1 MPEDILTSVTT
12 VRDSSAESL
21 AAQQKAS
28 TLQELDDTGK
38 EGTLGQLLRS
48 IGEYAMRDAF
58 RESLAKASTLQELDD
73 IRVKFT
79 GKKGSLTQLLRSLGK
94 LPQELRRQAGQEL
107 NTLRDEIENALE
119 RTGRKIRDAENEKL
133 EISERIDVTLPSKG
147 RKSGAFHPVIQTMHE
162 IADIMQG
169 LGYSVASG
177 PEVEEDYYNFEC
189 LNVPAWHPA
198 RDMQDTFYFHD
209 GTLLRTHT
217 SPVQIRAM
225 HEYGAPLRI
234 VCPGKVYRR
243 DNDPTHS
250 PMFNQMEGLLI
261 DKDVPFSVMKGTMS
275 EMLNAFFGKSL
286 RYRFRASYFP
296 FTEPSME
303 LDIECVECS
312 GHDEHCRVCHG
323 TGWLEVAG
331 MGMVHPNVIRAGKID
346 PDEYNGFAFG
356 IGLDRM
362 AMLKYGISD
371 LRLLFDGNVSYF
383 MSGFGGAES
392 C

>member
-1 MPEDILTSVTT
+1 MPEDLNIKA
-12 VRDSSAESL
+12 VRDSFIESL
-21 AAQQKAS
+21 AGAS
-28 TLQELDDTGK
+28 TLQELD
-38 EGTLGQLLRS
+38 E
-48 IGEYAMRDAF
+48 
-58 RESLAKASTLQELDD
+58 

-79 GKKGSLTQLLRSLGK
+79 GKKGTLTQLLRSLGK
-94 LPQELRRQAGQEL
+94 LPPEIRKETGQSL
-107 NTLRDEIENALE
+107 NTLRDEIENELDRA
-119 RTGRKIRDAENEKL
+119 GRKIRDSENEKQ
-133 EISERIDVTLPSKG
+133 EVSERIDVTLPQKG
-147 RKSGAFHPVIQTMHE
+147 RISGAFHPVLQTMYE

-177 PEVEEDYYNFEC
+177 PEIEEDYYNFEC
-189 LNVPAWHPA
+189 LNVPPWHPA
-198 RDMQDTFYFHD
+198 RDMQDTFYFSD
-209 GTLLRTHT
+209 GKLLRTHT
-217 SPVQIRAM
+217 SPVQIRSM
-225 HEYGAPLRI
+225 LQYGAPLRI

-243 DNDPTHS
+243 DNDTTHS
-250 PMFNQMEGLLI
+250 PMFNQMEGLLV
-261 DKDVPFSVMKGTMS
+261 DKNVSFSMMKGTMS

-323 TGWLEVAG
+323 TGWLEVVG

-346 PDEYNGFAFG
+346 PNEYNGFAFG

-362 AMLKYGISD
+362 AMLKYGIGD
-371 LRLLFDGNVSYF
+371 LRLLFDGNISYF
-383 MSGFGGAES
+383 MSGFGGAEK

>member
-1 MPEDILTSVTT
+1 MTEDITVNA
-12 VRDSSAESL
+12 VRDSFRESL
-21 AAQQKAS
+21 AGAS
-28 TLQELDDTGK
+28 TLQELD
-38 EGTLGQLLRS
+38 E
-48 IGEYAMRDAF
+48 
-58 RESLAKASTLQELDD
+58 

-79 GKKGSLTQLLRSLGK
+79 GKKSSLTQLLRSLGK
-94 LPQELRRQAGQEL
+94 LPPELRKSTGQEV
-107 NTLRDEIENALE
+107 NTLRDEIEHELDHAGK
-119 RTGRKIRDAENEKL
+119 RIRDAENEKQ
-133 EISERIDVTLPSKG
+133 EISQRIDVTLPAHG
-147 RKSGAFHPVIQTMHE
+147 RTSGAFHPVLQTMHE

-189 LNVPAWHPA
+189 LNVPPWHPA
-198 RDMQDTFYFHD
+198 RDMQDTFYFAD

-217 SPVQIRAM
+217 SPVQIRSM
-225 HEYGAPLRI
+225 LKYGAPLRI

-243 DNDPTHS
+243 DNDTTHS
-250 PMFNQMEGLLI
+250 PMFNQMEGLLV
-261 DKDVPFSVMKGTMS
+261 DKNVSFSVMKGTMS

-323 TGWLEVAG
+323 TGWLEVVG

-362 AMLKYGISD
+362 AMLKYGIGD

-383 MSGFGGAES
+383 MSGFGGAEK

>member
-1 MPEDILTSVTT
+1 MAGELNINAVRVSFDEALT
-12 VRDSSAESL
+12 
-21 AAQQKAS
+21 AATS
-28 TLQELDDTGK
+28 LQELD
-38 EGTLGQLLRS
+38 E
-48 IGEYAMRDAF
+48 
-58 RESLAKASTLQELDD
+58 

-79 GKKGSLTQLLRSLGK
+79 GKKGDLTLLLRSLGK
-94 LPQELRRQAGQEL
+94 LPPEERKSAGQEL
-107 NTLRDEIENALE
+107 NTLRDEIESRLE
-119 RTGRKIRDAENEKL
+119 HTGKKIRDAENEKQ
-133 EISERIDVTLPSKG
+133 EISQRIDVTLPVKG
-147 RKSGAFHPVIQTMHE
+147 RTSGAFHPVMQTMHE
-162 IADIMQG
+162 IANIMQG
-169 LGYSVASG
+169 LGYSVATG
-177 PEVEEDYYNFEC
+177 PEIEEEFYNFEC

-198 RDMQDTFYFHD
+198 RDMQDTFYFPD
-209 GTLLRTHT
+209 GRLLRTHT

-225 HEYGAPLRI
+225 LEYGAPLRI
-234 VCPGKVYRR
+234 ICPGKVYRR
-243 DNDPTHS
+243 DNDTTHS
-250 PMFNQMEGLLI
+250 PMFNQMEGLLV
-261 DKDVPFSVMKGTMS
+261 DKNVPFSVMKGTMT

-286 RYRFRASYFP
+286 KSRFRASYFP

-346 PDEYNGFAFG
+346 PDEFNGFAFG

-383 MSGFGGAES
+383 MSGFKGAE
-392 C
+392 

>member
-1 MPEDILTSVTT
+1 MPEDITVNA
-12 VRDSSAESL
+12 VRDSFRESL
-21 AAQQKAS
+21 AGAS
-28 TLQELDDTGK
+28 TLQELD
-38 EGTLGQLLRS
+38 E
-48 IGEYAMRDAF
+48 
-58 RESLAKASTLQELDD
+58 

-94 LPQELRRQAGQEL
+94 LPPELRKSTGQEV
-107 NTLRDEIENALE
+107 NTLRDEIEHELDHAGK
-119 RTGRKIRDAENEKL
+119 RIRDAENEKQ
-133 EISERIDVTLPSKG
+133 EISQRIDVTLPAHG
-147 RKSGAFHPVIQTMHE
+147 RTSGAFHPVLQTMHE

-189 LNVPAWHPA
+189 LNVPPWHPA
-198 RDMQDTFYFHD
+198 RDMQDTFYFAD

-217 SPVQIRAM
+217 SPVQIRSM
-225 HEYGAPLRI
+225 LKYGAPLRI

-243 DNDPTHS
+243 DNDTTHS
-250 PMFNQMEGLLI
+250 PMFNQMEGLLV
-261 DKDVPFSVMKGTMS
+261 DKNVPFSVMKGTLS

-323 TGWLEVAG
+323 TGWLEVVG

-362 AMLKYGISD
+362 AMLKYGIGD

-383 MSGFGGAES
+383 MSGFGGAEK

>member
-1 MPEDILTSVTT
+1 M
-12 VRDSSAESL
+12 SL
-21 AAQQKAS
+21 NGVD
-28 TLQELDDTGK
+28 TLQQLDD
-38 EGTLGQLLRS
+38 L
-48 IGEYAMRDAF
+48 
-58 RESLAKASTLQELDD
+58 
-73 IRVKFT
+73 RVKFT
-79 GKKGSLTQLLRSLGK
+79 GKKGELTVLLRSLGK
-94 LPQELRRQAGQEL
+94 LPPDERKQAGQEL
-107 NTLRDEIENALE
+107 NTLRDEFEAKLE
-119 RTGRKIRDAENEKL
+119 QAGRKIRAQENDRIEQ
-133 EISERIDVTLPSKG
+133 EQRIDVTLPPKG
-147 RKSGAFHPVIQTMHE
+147 RRAGAFHPVIQTMHE

-177 PEVEEDYYNFEC
+177 PEQEQEFYNFEC

-198 RDMQDTFYFHD
+198 RDMQDTFYFPD
-209 GTLLRTHT
+209 GSLLRTHT

-225 HEYGAPLRI
+225 LQYGAPLRI

-243 DNDPTHS
+243 DNDTTHS
-250 PMFNQMEGLLI
+250 PMFNQMEGLLV
-261 DKDVPFSVMKGTMS
+261 DKDVSFSVLKGTIT
-275 EMLNAFFGKSL
+275 EMVNAFFGRSL
-286 RYRFRASYFP
+286 KARFRASYFP

-312 GHDEHCRVCHG
+312 GLDEHCRVCHG

-331 MGMVHPNVIRAGKID
+331 MGMVHPNVIRAGKIN

-362 AMLKYGISD
+362 AMLKYGIAD

-383 MSGFGGAES
+383 LSGLGGADI

>member
-1 MPEDILTSVTT
+1 MAGELNINAVRVSFDEALT
-12 VRDSSAESL
+12 
-21 AAQQKAS
+21 AATS
-28 TLQELDDTGK
+28 LQELD
-38 EGTLGQLLRS
+38 E
-48 IGEYAMRDAF
+48 
-58 RESLAKASTLQELDD
+58 

-79 GKKGSLTQLLRSLGK
+79 GKKGDLTLLLRSLGK
-94 LPQELRRQAGQEL
+94 LPPDERKSAGQEL
-107 NTLRDEIENALE
+107 NTLRDEIETRLE
-119 RTGRKIRDAENEKL
+119 QTGKKIREIENEKQ
-133 EISERIDVTLPSKG
+133 EISQRIDVTLPVKG
-147 RKSGAFHPVIQTMHE
+147 RTSGAFHPVMQTMHE
-162 IADIMQG
+162 IANIMQG
-169 LGYSVASG
+169 LGYSVATG
-177 PEVEEDYYNFEC
+177 PEIEEEFYNFEC

-198 RDMQDTFYFHD
+198 RDMQDTFYFPD
-209 GTLLRTHT
+209 GRLLRTHT

-225 HEYGAPLRI
+225 LEYGAPLRI
-234 VCPGKVYRR
+234 ICPGKVYRR
-243 DNDPTHS
+243 DNDTTHS

-261 DKDVPFSVMKGTMS
+261 DKDVPFSVMKGTLA
-275 EMLNAFFGKSL
+275 EMVNAFFGKSL
-286 RYRFRASYFP
+286 KSRFRASYFP

-346 PDEYNGFAFG
+346 PDEFNGFAFG

-383 MSGFGGAES
+383 MSGFQGEAE
-392 C
+392 

>member
-1 MPEDILTSVTT
+1 MPEDNITVNA
-12 VRDSSAESL
+12 VRDSFRESL
-21 AAQQKAS
+21 AGAS
-28 TLQELDDTGK
+28 TLQELD
-38 EGTLGQLLRS
+38 E
-48 IGEYAMRDAF
+48 
-58 RESLAKASTLQELDD
+58 

-94 LPQELRRQAGQEL
+94 LPPELRKSTGQEV
-107 NTLRDEIENALE
+107 NTLRDEIENELDHA
-119 RTGRKIRDAENEKL
+119 GKKIRDAENEKQ
-133 EISERIDVTLPSKG
+133 EISQRIDVTLPAHG
-147 RKSGAFHPVIQTMHE
+147 RTSGAFHPVLQTMHE

-189 LNVPAWHPA
+189 LNVPPWHPA
-198 RDMQDTFYFHD
+198 RDMQDTFYFAD

-217 SPVQIRAM
+217 SPVQIRSM
-225 HEYGAPLRI
+225 LKYGAPLRI

-243 DNDPTHS
+243 DNDTTHS
-250 PMFNQMEGLLI
+250 PMFNQMEGLLV
-261 DKDVPFSVMKGTMS
+261 DKNVPFSVMKGTMS

-362 AMLKYGISD
+362 AMLKYGIGD

-383 MSGFGGAES
+383 MSGFGGAEK

>member
-1 MPEDILTSVTT
+1 MQDDINISA
-12 VRDSSAESL
+12 VRDSFKESL
-21 AAQQKAS
+21 TAAKS
-28 TLQELDDTGK
+28 LQELD
-38 EGTLGQLLRS
+38 E
-48 IGEYAMRDAF
+48 
-58 RESLAKASTLQELDD
+58 

-79 GKKGSLTQLLRSLGK
+79 GKKGTLTQLLRSLGK
-94 LPQELRRQAGQEL
+94 LPPELRKSTGQEL
-107 NTLRDEIENALE
+107 NTLRDEIEQSLE
-119 RTGRKIRDAENEKL
+119 LTGKKIREAENEQQ
-133 EISERIDVTLPSKG
+133 EISQRIDVTLPSKG
-147 RKSGAFHPVIQTMHE
+147 RTSGAFHPVLQTMHE

-169 LGYSVASG
+169 LGYSVATG
-177 PEVEEDYYNFEC
+177 PEIEEDFYNFEC
-189 LNVPAWHPA
+189 LNVPSWHPA
-198 RDMQDTFYFHD
+198 RDMQDTFYFPD

-217 SPVQIRAM
+217 SPVQIRSM
-225 HEYGAPLRI
+225 LQYGAPLRI

-243 DNDPTHS
+243 DNDTTHS
-250 PMFNQMEGLLI
+250 PMFNQMEGLLV
-261 DKDVPFSVMKGTMS
+261 DKNVPFSVMKGTMS
-275 EMLNAFFGKSL
+275 ETLNAFFGKSL

-312 GHDEHCRVCHG
+312 GHNPHCRVCHG
-323 TGWLEVAG
+323 TGWLEVVG

-346 PDEYNGFAFG
+346 PDEFNGFAFG

-383 MSGFGGAES
+383 MSGFGGAEK

>member
-1 MPEDILTSVTT
+1 MQERGDREIG
-12 VRDSSAESL
+12 VRAVREAFTNALSA
-21 AAQQKAS
+21 
-28 TLQELDDTGK
+28 
-38 EGTLGQLLRS
+38 
-48 IGEYAMRDAF
+48 
-58 RESLAKASTLQELDD
+58 ASTLQELDD
-73 IRVKFT
+73 IRVRFT
-79 GKKGSLTQLLRSLGK
+79 GKKGELTVLLRSLGK
-94 LPQELRRQAGQEL
+94 LPQDERKNAGQAV
-107 NTLRDEIENALE
+107 NSLRDEIEAKLE
-119 RTGRKIRDAENEKL
+119 DAGRKIRDAENERK
-133 EISERIDVTLPSKG
+133 EKDERIDVTLPAKG
-147 RKSGAFHPVIQTMHE
+147 RRTGAFHPVMQTMHE
-162 IADIMQG
+162 IVNIMQG

-177 PEVEEDYYNFEC
+177 PEIEEDFYNFEC
-189 LNVPAWHPA
+189 LNIPKWHPA
-198 RDMQDTFYFHD
+198 RDMQDTFYLPD
-209 GTLLRTHT
+209 GKLLRTHT

-225 HEYGAPLRI
+225 HKWGAPLRI

-243 DNDPTHS
+243 DNDTTHS

-261 DKDVPFSVMKGTMS
+261 DKDVSFSVMKGTMS
-275 EMLNAFFGKSL
+275 EMLNAFFGRSLKS
-286 RYRFRASYFP
+286 RFRASYFP

-331 MGMVHPNVIRAGKID
+331 MGMVHPNVIRAGHID

-383 MSGFGGAES
+383 LSGFGGAQL

>member
-1 MPEDILTSVTT
+1 MPELQELNINA
-12 VRDSSAESL
+12 VRDSFAESL
-21 AAQQKAS
+21 NS
-28 TLQELDDTGK
+28 IGTLQELDD
-38 EGTLGQLLRS
+38 L
-48 IGEYAMRDAF
+48 
-58 RESLAKASTLQELDD
+58 
-73 IRVKFT
+73 RVKFT
-79 GKKGSLTQLLRSLGK
+79 GKKGELTVLLRSLGK
-94 LPQELRRQAGQEL
+94 LPPDKRKEAGQEL
-107 NTLRDEIENALE
+107 NTLRDEMESKLE
-119 RTGRKIRDAENEKL
+119 EAGRKIREAENERK
-133 EISERIDVTLPSKG
+133 EHDERIDVTLPAKG
-147 RKSGAFHPVIQTMHE
+147 RSAGAFHPVLQTMHE

-177 PEVEEDYYNFEC
+177 PEQEEEFYNFEC
-189 LNVPAWHPA
+189 LNVPSWHPA
-198 RDMQDTFYFHD
+198 RDMQDTFYFPD

-225 HEYGAPLRI
+225 LQYGAPLRI

-243 DNDPTHS
+243 DNDTTHS
-250 PMFNQMEGLLI
+250 PMFNQMEGLLV
-261 DKDVPFSVMKGTMS
+261 DKDVSFSVLKGTIT
-275 EMLNAFFGKSL
+275 EMVNAFFGRSL
-286 RYRFRASYFP
+286 KARFRASYFP

-331 MGMVHPNVIRAGKID
+331 MGMVHPNVIRAGHID
-346 PDEYNGFAFG
+346 PEEYNGFAFG

-362 AMLKYGISD
+362 AMLKYGIAD

-383 MSGFGGAES
+383 LSGFGGARV

>member
-1 MPEDILTSVTT
+1 MPEDLNIKA
-12 VRDSSAESL
+12 VRDSFIESL
-21 AAQQKAS
+21 AGAS
-28 TLQELDDTGK
+28 TLQELD
-38 EGTLGQLLRS
+38 E
-48 IGEYAMRDAF
+48 
-58 RESLAKASTLQELDD
+58 

-79 GKKGSLTQLLRSLGK
+79 GKKGTLTQLLRSLGK
-94 LPQELRRQAGQEL
+94 IPPEIRKETGQSL
-107 NTLRDEIENALE
+107 NTLRDEIENELDRA
-119 RTGRKIRDAENEKL
+119 GRKIRDSENEKQ
-133 EISERIDVTLPSKG
+133 EVSERIDVTLPQKG
-147 RKSGAFHPVIQTMHE
+147 RISGAFHPVLQTMHE

-177 PEVEEDYYNFEC
+177 PEIEEDYYNFEC
-189 LNVPAWHPA
+189 LNVPPWHPA
-198 RDMQDTFYFHD
+198 RDMQDTFYFPD
-209 GTLLRTHT
+209 GKLLRTHT
-217 SPVQIRAM
+217 SPVQIRSM
-225 HEYGAPLRI
+225 LQYGAPLRI

-243 DNDPTHS
+243 DNDTTHS
-250 PMFNQMEGLLI
+250 PMFNQMEGLLV
-261 DKDVPFSVMKGTMS
+261 DKNVSFSMMKGTMS

-323 TGWLEVAG
+323 TGWLEVVG

-362 AMLKYGISD
+362 AMLKYGIGD
-371 LRLLFDGNVSYF
+371 LRLLFDGNISYF
-383 MSGFGGAES
+383 MSGFGGAEK

>member
-1 MPEDILTSVTT
+1 MPELQELNIHA
-12 VRDSSAESL
+12 VRDSFMESL
-21 AAQQKAS
+21 NAID
-28 TLQELDDTGK
+28 TLQELDD
-38 EGTLGQLLRS
+38 L
-48 IGEYAMRDAF
+48 
-58 RESLAKASTLQELDD
+58 
-73 IRVKFT
+73 RVKYT
-79 GKKGSLTQLLRSLGK
+79 GKKGELTLLLRSLGK
-94 LPQELRRQAGQEL
+94 LPKEARKDAGQEL
-107 NTLRDEIENALE
+107 NKLRDEIEASLE
-119 RTGRKIRDAENEKL
+119 QAGRKIRDAENERQ
-133 EISERIDVTLPSKG
+133 ERSERIDVTLPAKG
-147 RKSGAFHPVIQTMHE
+147 RTSGAFHPVMQTMHE
-162 IADIMQG
+162 IVNIMQG

-177 PEVEEDYYNFEC
+177 PEKEEEFYNFEC
-189 LNVPAWHPA
+189 LNVPPWHPA
-198 RDMQDTFYFHD
+198 RDMQDTFYFPD

-225 HEYGAPLRI
+225 LEYGAPLRI

-243 DNDPTHS
+243 DNDTTHS
-250 PMFNQMEGLLI
+250 PMFNQMEGLLV
-261 DKDVPFSVMKGTMS
+261 DKDVPFSEMKGTMT
-275 EMLNAFFGKSL
+275 EMLNAFFGRSLKS
-286 RYRFRASYFP
+286 RFRASYFP

-303 LDIECVECS
+303 LDIECVECG

-362 AMLKYGISD
+362 AMLKYGIAD

-383 MSGFGGAES
+383 MSGFGGAEK